1 MLPIA
6 ITKQVV
12 GFLCITAALVDEV
25 LACVALAQN
34 LFQFLRDCDWT
45 VKRNMVQ
52 AHIRDI
58 DHHIPRVE
66 LVGLEYLAVLS
77 GAKCQKFI
85 ERMALLEL

>member
-6 ITKQVV
+6 VTKQVL

-58 DHHIPRVE
+58 DHHIPRIE
-66 LVGLEYLAVLS
+66 LISLEYLTVLA
-77 GAKCQKFI
+77 GTKCLQVI